1 MAAIM
6 HHFILSLMYIREHT
20 TLILR
25 ELNFDSSLLCSF
37 IHGCVASD
45 TSLSRSSARTES
57 WESRP
62 PEPPSVLRHLP
73 GVRAIRFLGSAVATA
88 RWSFFVPVVAVPEHV
103 YAIVPAACLH
113 VVVAAYIVVFFLASV
128 RVAAHRRCSRD
139 CTVFFFP
146 RRAPID

>member
-6 HHFILSLMYIREHT
+6 HHFIFSLMYIREHT
-20 TLILR
+20 TLILS

-62 PEPPSVLRHLP
+62 PEQPLVPRHLP
-73 GVRAIRFLGSAVATA
+73 GVRAIRFLGERLRDCSLLS
-88 RWSFFVPVVAVPEHV
+88 RIILLVVAF
-103 YAIVPAACLH
+103 AAH
-113 VVVAAYIVVFFLASV
+113 AVVFLPVSV
-128 RVAAHRRCSRD
+128 RVAAYI
-139 CTVFFFP
+139 FFP
-146 RRAPID
+146 APLVGCTANNVLH

>member
-6 HHFILSLMYIREHT
+6 HHFIFSLMYIREHT

-73 GVRAIRFLGSAVATA
+73 GVRAIRFLGERLRDCSLLS
-88 RWSFFVPVVAVPEHV
+88 RIILLVVAF
-103 YAIVPAACLH
+103 AAH
-113 VVVAAYIVVFFLASV
+113 AVVFLPVSV
-128 RVAAHRRCSRD
+128 RVATRVYFPV
-139 CTVFFFP
+139 TVSYFHFIYRSCFIKIIEVTTHHVFTP
-146 RRAPID
+146 